1 MQIIELQAN
10 ESVVRTNV
18 SKTNGLLGFGGL
30 SLRDI
35 FLKTVHNDTAGSCI
49 GSRPVCPDSKT
60 TIQFHEF
67 CIPRVLL
74 NDYQNYN
81 QFKFS
86 RDGQYSDVATEKLF
100 TDLEY
105 FVFFCQTMRM
115 KRYCGHL
122 ANLCALTL
130 YNLDKYS
137 PCNVFF
143 ASQAT
148 SVGSSSLMEKIKPFI
163 FFTKGKSATDE
174 LERIIDY
181 RYRYDSNGGDDEEKE
196 EVMNGMYGYDMFGV
210 SCCFCA
216 FVNNQWIGS

>member
-1 MQIIELQAN
+1 MQVIELELN
-10 ESVVRTNV
+10 ETAVNTTN
-18 SKTNGLLGFGGL
+18 STAISESSNGLLGIGGF
-30 SLRDI
+30 SLRDV
-35 FLKTVHNDTAGSCI
+35 FLKNINNDNGSCL
-49 GSRPVCPDSKT
+49 GPWPDCPDSKT
-60 TIQFHEF
+60 AIQFHEF

-86 RDGQYSDVATEKLF
+86 RDGQYSSVATENLF
-100 TDLEY
+100 VDLEY

-115 KRYCGHL
+115 KRFCEHL
-122 ANLCALTL
+122 ANLCVLTL

-148 SVGSSSLMEKIKPFI
+148 SIGSSSLMEKIKPFI

-174 LERIIDY
+174 LDRIIDY
-181 RYRYDSNGGDDEEKE
+181 RYRYRRNGDDDDDDDEEKADA
-196 EVMNGMYGYDMFGV
+196 YGYDIMGV
-210 SCCFCA
+210 S
-216 FVNNQWIGS
+216 VT